1 MRRILHVAFNDL
13 RLMVGDKAFL
23 FWTLAFPMFFIMGFL
38 ALYLVMPVM
47 QNVVQHLVDVGLSLS
62 SQVLQQGGAR

>member
-1 MRRILHVAFNDL
+1 
-13 RLMVGDKAFL
+13 
-23 FWTLAFPMFFIMGFL
+23 MGFL

-62 SQVLQQGGAR
+62 GQVLQQGGAR